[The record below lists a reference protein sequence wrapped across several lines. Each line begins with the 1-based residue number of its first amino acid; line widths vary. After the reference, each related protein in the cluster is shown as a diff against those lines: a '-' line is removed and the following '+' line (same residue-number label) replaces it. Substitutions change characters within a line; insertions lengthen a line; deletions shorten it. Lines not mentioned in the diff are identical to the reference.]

1 MVLEFVLVT
10 EEKDRMNMS
19 VRTQWWYP
27 KGEKFT
33 HFKDVMIKKS
43 SWNVNDEINI
53 MRNKM
58 PSCIREVTKEILG
71 QSKGNR
77 LSSKENWWQNERV

>member
-1 MVLEFVLVT
+1 
-10 EEKDRMNMS
+10 
-19 VRTQWWYP
+19 
-27 KGEKFT
+27 
-33 HFKDVMIKKS
+33 MIKKS

-53 MRNKM
+53 MWNKM